1 MSLTFSEKLRSVRA
15 SNTDQLGRPLSQEK
29 ASRLFGVSMSTY
41 RNWEAEPPRALP
53 DNRSRESLNTIWPEL
68 FTS

>member
-15 SNTDQLGRPLSQEK
+15 KKKDLFGKPLSQEK

-41 RNWEAEPPRALP
+41 RNWEADPPRALP
-53 DNRSRESLNTIWPEL
+53 DNRSRESLQTIWPEL
-68 FTS
+68 FLN

>member
-15 SNTDQLGRPLSQEK
+15 SKTDLFGKPLSQEK
-29 ASRLFGVSMSTY
+29 ASRLFKVSLSTY

-53 DNRSRESLNTIWPEL
+53 DNRSRDSLETIWPEL
-68 FTS
+68 FSN

>member
-15 SNTDQLGRPLSQEK
+15 SKTDALGRTLSQEK
-29 ASRLFGVSMSTY
+29 ASRLFGISLSTY